1 MEFIDGRDPSAL
13 DSVADGA
20 AAMAVQTTSNID
32 LKPSAEMEDHRPKV
46 LVLGGCGYLGRNFV
60 LHLIRNDLA
69 SFIRVIDKIIPVM
82 AYFHKDCEDAFS
94 NPKVQFIQG
103 DLTR

>member
-1 MEFIDGRDPSAL
+1 MEFTDGQPPAAPESLAGSA
-13 DSVADGA
+13 GA
-20 AAMAVQTTSNID
+20 AVEESNSD
-32 LKPSAEMEDHRPKV
+32 LKPSAEKTEFRPNV

-60 LHLIRNDLA
+60 LHLIRNDLV
-69 SFIRVIDKIIPVM
+69 SFVRVVDKIIPVM
-82 AYFHKDCEDAFS
+82 AYFHKDCDNAFL